1 MSRLQVGGLALIV
14 GHTIC
19 DRNLGKTV
27 KLDAY
32 KGYLNFDDG
41 STIDDLWQ
49 VSSDDLV
56 WKNGEKQDY
65 CFVQSKNLLP
75 LGDKKT
81 QDELKNEVK
90 NHLDRCMET
99 SK

>member
-1 MSRLQVGGLALIV
+1 MNRLQAGGLALII
-14 GHTIC
+14 GYTIC

-32 KGYLNFDDG
+32 KGSLNFDDG

-56 WKNGEKQDY
+56 WVNGERQDY
-65 CFVQSKNLLP
+65 CFVQSKNLMP

-81 QDELKNEVK
+81 QDELEKELENDILKGNKDE
-90 NHLDRCMET
+90 N
-99 SK
+99 